1 VLDTVTELGLT
12 LPSCA
17 RAKVQKKYEKSIHLS
32 TYPPIHLSTYPPIH
46 LSIYLSIDLSIYLS
60 NLSINQ
66 SIYLSIHPSIHL
78 SNLSTYL
85 PINLPIDLPIYLPV
99 YLCTYFSTAQRPKL
113 VRMWRAFNTLTSKFA
128 SRHNRMHFLDIS
140 TSKSVPKPRCFLTF
154 WLRNVRRA
162 TTACT
167 YLNNS
172 TA

>member
-1 VLDTVTELGLT
+1 MLDTVTELGLT

-32 TYPPIHLSTYPPIH
+32 TYPPIHLSTYP
-46 LSIYLSIDLSIYLS
+46 SIYLS

-140 TSKSVPKPRCFLTF
+140 TSKSVPKLRCFFNILASKCASRHNSVHF
-154 WLRNVRRA
+154 FKH
-162 TTACT
+162 
-167 YLNNS
+167 LNCQKCS
-172 TA
+172 EHQVF